1 VDAPLFSTVVY
12 GEILRPSLPDGLKT
26 AAAPVRLIPGCKLS
40 AHKTCSIVV
49 ALLCALLTSASAS
62 CAQSDTG
69 RIEGFVRDAQ
79 KRPVAQAKV
88 CLDDQLQGRTDSA
101 STDSAGH
108 FLFATAGASTYMLRA
123 QKTGYR
129 ETSQGPILVK
139 RGETTS
145 VNLQLTEDAAGA
157 AEKSTA
163 QAMEYSDD
171 PKFTVAGVSDPS
183 DVGGHGSN
191 VTLPTKEALAKDTA
205 SLSTETPEAN
215 DPGHTKIFA
224 GELPKVSLNDFA
236 ENLKV
241 GQALLQVNRPKDAVP
256 YLAKAVELQPQDFD
270 AGYALAL
277 AYLKSGDLK
286 RADASAQ
293 SLLAGN
299 DRAEAHALLAVVKEA
314 EGQPVEAV
322 KQHQRAAEMDPSEA
336 HLFSWGAELL
346 LHHAYE
352 PAAEV
357 FAKGHRDYPKSIR
370 ILVGMGAAAYAQD
383 LNDQAARWL
392 LQASAI
398 DPSDP
403 RPYVFLGKV
412 QEVAKSEPDE
422 WVAAF
427 QRFATLQPENAQAHY
442 FYAVALAKQRRG
454 PADFAAREAQLNSA
468 LALDPKFGGAYLELG
483 LLQSEKREYA
493 TAVASLQ
500 KAVEFTPLPDQAHL
514 RLAQVYRDMGE
525 AEKAR
530 KESELYNEVSAKKKE
545 QLAQERKALGQ
556 FVYTMQ
562 DENGKGQGTK
572 P

>member
-1 VDAPLFSTVVY
+1 VDAHLFSIVVY

-26 AAAPVRLIPGCKLS
+26 AIVPVRLIPGCKS
-40 AHKTCSIVV
+40 SPHKTSLIVA
-49 ALLCALLTSASAS
+49 ALFCALLAAASVS
-62 CAQSDTG
+62 CAQSDAG

-79 KRPVAQAKV
+79 KRPVALAKV
-88 CLDDQLQGRTDSA
+88 WLDDQLQGRTDSA
-101 STDSAGH
+101 TTDSAGH
-108 FLFATAGASTYMLRA
+108 FLFASAGASTYMLRA

-129 ETSQGPILVK
+129 EASQGPIILK
-139 RGETTS
+139 RGETAS
-145 VNLQLTEDAAGA
+145 VNLQLTQEAAV
-157 AEKSTA
+157 AEKSPA

-205 SLSTETPEAN
+205 SLSTESPKGTS
-215 DPGHTKIFA
+215 PGHTQIFA
-224 GELPKVSLNDFA
+224 GELPEISPHDFA
-236 ENLKV
+236 ENLKE
-241 GQALLQVNRPKDAVP
+241 GKALLQGNRPKDAVA
-256 YLAKAVELQPQDFD
+256 YLAKAVELQPQDFS
-270 AGYALAL
+270 AGYSLAL
-277 AYLKSGDLK
+277 AYLRSGDLK
-286 RADASAQ
+286 RADAAAQ

-299 DRAEAHALLAVVKEA
+299 DRAEAHALLAEVKEA

-322 KQHQRAAEMDPSEA
+322 KQYQRAAEMDPSEA

-403 RPYVFLGKV
+403 RPYLFLGKV
-412 QEVAKSEPDE
+412 QEVAKSEPAE

-427 QRFATLQPENAQAHY
+427 QRFATLQPESAQAHY

-454 PADFAAREAQLNSA
+454 PADFAAREAQLNRA
-468 LALDPKFGGAYLELG
+468 LTLDPKFGDAYLELG

-493 TAVASLQ
+493 NAVASLQ
-500 KAVEFTPLPDQAHL
+500 KAVELTPLPDQAHL

-525 AEKAR
+525 TEKAR
-530 KESELYNEVSAKKKE
+530 KESELYNEVSARKKE

-562 DENGKGQGTK
+562 DETGKGQGTK